1 MAWGGSKKKLPPQT
15 FSHGG
20 AVKNFPPRHFP
31 MGGKFAPK
39 NFGACG
45 GLESYYVVF
54 SLLDPSITHLLVA
67 SPPQAEIFDICCLF
81 SLRKCNFLKE
91 NRHLDGSIWQNSPPA
106 AGHPNHGK
114 LAPRPAAPP
123 AARLLRPRPC
133 QLLSP
138 RSRACSRISPSA
150 FDLAARRLRKQGK
163 LGSGRRSL
171 SVASRKHS
179 PL

>member
-1 MAWGGSKKKLPPQT
+1 
-15 FSHGG
+15 
-20 AVKNFPPRHFP
+20 

-39 NFGACG
+39 IFGACG

-54 SLLDPSITHLLVA
+54 SLIHPSITHLLVA

-114 LAPRPAAPP
+114 LPPQPTSPPWWGGSFENFPPSLSPMGGKTSPP
-123 AARLLRPRPC
+123 AFLPWGGFFSGNPT
-133 QLLSP
+133 SP
-138 RSRACSRISPSA
+138 PPWGGSR
-150 FDLAARRLRKQGK
+150 FDIEK
-163 LGSGRRSL
+163 SGCML
-171 SVASRKHS
+171 VDHTFQQASRSHILQLAPTK
-179 PL
+179 